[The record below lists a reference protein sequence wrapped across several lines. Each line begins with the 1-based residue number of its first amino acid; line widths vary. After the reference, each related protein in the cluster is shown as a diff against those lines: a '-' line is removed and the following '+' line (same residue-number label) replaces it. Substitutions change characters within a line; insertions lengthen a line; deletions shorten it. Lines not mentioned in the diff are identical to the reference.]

1 MKDPNDAALSALLR
15 QNRSSIPTP
24 TGSFKSRVLRA
35 YERQVPARGGWQ
47 RFLFRTLPVPVPIGA
62 IAAVTLVLIGFAVG
76 SQIRFAAH
84 LGGRAERGR
93 WGENSP
99 PTNAVENGEPSR
111 SLGGLQVVAE
121 LRPRIIGGENEN
133 R

>member
-1 MKDPNDAALSALLR
+1 MKDLNDAALSALLR
-15 QNRSSIPTP
+15 QNRSSIPSP
-24 TGSFKSRVLRA
+24 TGSFKSRVIRA
-35 YERQVPARGGWQ
+35 YERQVPDRGGWQ

-62 IAAVTLVLIGFAVG
+62 IAAATLLLIGFAVG
-76 SQIRFAAH
+76 SQIRFATNP
-84 LGGRAERGR
+84 GGRAERGR
-93 WGENSP
+93 WGEHSSQ
-99 PTNAVENGEPSR
+99 TNAVANGEPSH